1 MVDLFGVEDFVSTYN
16 IDIEEYNRNVVL
28 LPQIVGENVFSK
40 LV

>member
-1 MVDLFGVEDFVSTYN
+1 MEWKILFLRIIF
-16 IDIEEYNRNVVL
+16 DIEEYNRNVVL